1 MYTVRELCKLSKLSR
16 STLLYYDSLGILKPV
31 KRSAANYRLYSEQS
45 LECLRKIC
53 MYRDAGVPL
62 TDISK
67 MIEVSCDED
76 TAVDILEKT
85 LHVLNEQ
92 ARRIRE
98 KQQVVINMIRRRS
111 SEADKGGPALW
122 DDEKHYDELMERMSV
137 FAFDI
142 GEYSGRNMDEY

>member
-31 KRSAANYRLYSEQS
+31 KRSAANYRLYSEKS

-67 MIEVSCDED
+67 MIEISCDED

-85 LHVLNEQ
+85 LHMLNEQ

-111 SEADKGGPALW
+111 SKADTGGPSLW
-122 DDEKHYDELMERMSV
+122 DDEKHYDQLMERMSV

>member
-67 MIEVSCDED
+67 MIEISCDED
-76 TAVDILEKT
+76 TVVDILEKT
-85 LHVLNEQ
+85 LHMLNEQ

-111 SEADKGGPALW
+111 SEADTGGPALW
-122 DDEKHYDELMERMSV
+122 DDETHYDELMERMSV

>member
-16 STLLYYDSLGILKPV
+16 STLLYYDSLGIFKPV

-111 SEADKGGPALW
+111 SEADTGGPAHW
-122 DDEKHYDELMERMSV
+122 DDETHYAELMERMSV